1 MTEQANFETETNL
14 NPYEEKELLKE
25 RAKTL
30 GITVAGNISVDTLR
44 KRINDKLADVVN
56 DDEEGVAVTVTP
68 KTESKQELR
77 ERLIAESMALV
88 RCRIYNLNPSKRD
101 LPGEIITVGNRF
113 IGTVSKFIPFGE
125 GTDNGYHIPKVI
137 YDDLKVRQFQQVTTK
152 TINGKIDIK
161 TRMVPEYNVEILP
174 PLTDEELQELAL
186 RQAAAERLEEV

>member
-44 KRINDKLADVVN
+44 KRINDKLAGVVN

>member
-1 MTEQANFETETNL
+1 MSEQANFETETNL
-14 NPYEEKELLKE
+14 NPYDEKELLKE

-30 GITVAGNISVDTLR
+30 GINVAGNISVDTLR
-44 KRINDKLADVVN
+44 KRINDKLAGVVN

-101 LPGEIITVGNRF
+101 LSGEIITVGNRF

>member
-14 NPYEEKELLKE
+14 NPYDEKELLKE

-44 KRINDKLADVVN
+44 KRINDKLAGVVN

-77 ERLIAESMALV
+77 ERLIAESLALV